1 MARILRAMEIVFY
14 APVRQTPFKLLMEIV
29 IGIDSKRMMQGLQQK
44 MDMLGKQKR
53 IIREKKINR
62 ASRFFISV
70 INLEILKTRN
80 DRFNAI
86 IYYSLF
92 YLLSVVD

>member
-1 MARILRAMEIVFY
+1 MLRAMEIAFY
-14 APVRQTPFKLLMEIV
+14 APLSQIPFKLLMEIV
-29 IGIDSKRMMQGLQQK
+29 IGIDSKSMMESLQQK
-44 MDMLGKQKR
+44 MDKLGGGQKR

-70 INLEILKTRN
+70 INLEILRTRT

-92 YLLSVVD
+92 YFSSVLD

>member
-1 MARILRAMEIVFY
+1 MEIVFY
-14 APVRQTPFKLLMEIV
+14 APVRQTPFKLLMKIV

-86 IYYSLF
+86 IYYALF